1 MNIQLIQGEFSVNEA
16 LELITQMIHIKIK
29 YHENK
34 IAQHSSEEDIKS
46 RETKS
51 KDYKKNYLISEII
64 LTKNTATLSLMQLFI
79 SKIKT
84 TKTMKQS
91 ENLRLI
97 EGTFTYDEANE
108 IIKNIFNAKI
118 QFHELKNFSSKERL
132 GKEDELAKKKIN
144 QLKIELE
151 KFKNM
156 LKVKENSLNKVV
168 VSSTINISF
177 ENQ

>member
-1 MNIQLIQGEFSVNEA
+1 
-16 LELITQMIHIKIK
+16 
-29 YHENK
+29 
-34 IAQHSSEEDIKS
+34 
-46 RETKS
+46 
-51 KDYKKNYLISEII
+51 
-64 LTKNTATLSLMQLFI
+64 
-79 SKIKT
+79 
-84 TKTMKQS
+84 MKQS

-97 EGTFTYDEANE
+97 EGTFTYEEANE

-156 LKVKENSLNKVV
+156 LKVKENSQNKVV